1 MFNGRQLHW
10 VCCDML
16 SFMTMTN
23 TTAVN
28 DPVCGMDV
36 DTTTATQRSEYQ
48 GETYYFCGVKCKET
62 FDLDPAQYVSAAAD
76 KPKAGGC
83 CS

>member
-1 MFNGRQLHW
+1 MVPFG
-10 VCCDML
+10 ML
-16 SFMTMTN
+16 TFMTMTN

-36 DTTTATQRSEYQ
+36 DTTTATERSEYQ